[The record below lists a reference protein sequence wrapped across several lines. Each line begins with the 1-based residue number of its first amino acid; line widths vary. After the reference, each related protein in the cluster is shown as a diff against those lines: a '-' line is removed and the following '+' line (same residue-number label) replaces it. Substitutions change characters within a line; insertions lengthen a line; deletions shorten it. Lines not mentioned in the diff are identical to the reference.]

1 MAQEQAQRLQAKK
14 SVLDSMT
21 YSGKGTVTGEMKFF
35 ESETLNSSTHSTIA
49 RQCKLF
55 FSKMLFLSMLL
66 IHLVLHSMHTLR
78 MHTITASFMILQHV
92 VAYRIACRRCC
103 CCCAARICALA
114 WRVYCSAR
122 GAARRHWI
130 VHACC
135 ALRLNEILEHAS
147 QFLGS
152 GLSKIGPGDQGIV
165 TPWRGRGRSG
175 ARGAGR

>member
-1 MAQEQAQRLQAKK
+1 
-14 SVLDSMT
+14 
-21 YSGKGTVTGEMKFF
+21 
-35 ESETLNSSTHSTIA
+35 
-49 RQCKLF
+49 
-55 FSKMLFLSMLL
+55 MLFLSMLL

-92 VAYRIACRRCC
+92 VAYRIACRRCGC
-103 CCCAARICALA
+103 GCAKRICALA
-114 WRVYCSAR
+114 WRVYCTDNCSAR